1 MKKNII
7 IGLAIIG
14 GIIIL
19 GLLTNNEPSNQD
31 SEVEENITSTL
42 PGTVTSEFPIFPNT
56 SVISQNRSTN
66 EEGKIFYSF
75 SLEAE
80 SSIKEINDW
89 YRESLNR
96 GGWSVTS
103 DRNIGGYQIIQA
115 EKDNLFTSMQAA
127 RGENSNTSI
136 ISQQAQVR

>member
-19 GLLTNNEPSNQD
+19 GLLTNNEPSNQG